1 MFSLAWEPHGRMF
14 ATACK
19 DTILRIYDPRKSD
32 NPVAEGKGPV
42 GSRGARVVWA
52 LEGAFIVVTGFDK

>member
-1 MFSLAWEPHGRMF
+1 MFSLSWSPCGRMF

-19 DTILRIYDPRKSD
+19 DTILRVYDPRKSD
-32 NPVAEGKGPV
+32 NPVAEGKGPI

-52 LEGAFIVVTGFDK
+52 LEGSFIVVTGFDK